1 MAKQTPALPTPSPSE
16 ATGSIDPAAAEKA
29 FLGLK
34 SSLLALNADHLTAV
48 NVDVQR
54 AAITACA
61 VGRWLKQP
69 DVRARFATLPA
80 KEFKIAHVDDLESVA
95 LAAWHITIELLTAGS
110 GSSEAMLP
118 ISLVEDATVVKQR
131 MLALLEYYL
140 SDHPVDSKEV
150 ASIKAG
156 TGYADLASDLLRL
169 AKLYRK
175 HAAAVALDTKH
186 YVATDAHDAK
196 KHGMEIVK
204 LLGDAKNMDE
214 KAWTDLLARAWTL
227 LNMTYDEVSAAG
239 EWLFRHEGGAE
250 RFPSL
255 YVSGRAGGRPRKKAP
270 AAPEPAANDPKK
282 PE

>member
-1 MAKQTPALPTPSPSE
+1 MAKQNPPPAE
-16 ATGSIDPAAAEKA
+16 ASSSIDPAAAEKA

-34 SSLLALNADHLTAV
+34 SSLLALNADYLTAV

-61 VGRWLKQP
+61 VGRWIKQP
-69 DVRARFATLPA
+69 EVRARFASLPA
-80 KEFKIAHVDDLESVA
+80 KEFKVAQVDDLESVA

-118 ISLVEDATVVKQR
+118 ISLVEAATAVKQR

-140 SDHPVDSKEV
+140 SDHPLDSKEV

-169 AKLYRK
+169 AKLYHK

-186 YVATDAHDAK
+186 YVATDAHDAR
-196 KHGMEIVK
+196 KHGMAIVK
-204 LLGDAKNMDE
+204 LLGDARNVDE
-214 KAWTDLLARAWTL
+214 KAWTDLLARSWTL
-227 LNMTYDEVSAAG
+227 LNTTYDEVSAAG
-239 EWLFRHEGGAE
+239 EWLLRHEGGAE

-255 YVSGRAGGRPRKKAP
+255 YVSGRAGGRPKKKA
-270 AAPEPAANDPKK
+270 AAAAEPVANEPKK